1 MKKVGKKVHFNI
13 DKNKIITYLIITF
26 TSISFYFI
34 LLNFNWVTNGIHKIM
49 GILNPFILGIAM
61 AYLLWRPLRWI
72 ERYLDKYVFRQKVAK
87 HFIRVVGVIVLYLI
101 VLLGLVS
108 LFSFVLPQIIQSL
121 NILYQKIPEFFKGF
135 EASLNTLLLQNGIE
149 GNAYQVISDFIG
161 DISGMILQITGKVI
175 PILVDI
181 SFKLTS
187 VVLNT
192 FLATVVSIYLLV
204 DKERFFARNRKLMH
218 AVLPGKIIEHIG
230 LVMDIF
236 DDTFGRYFVGQM
248 TDALIVGSLCFV
260 AMNLC
265 GFEFSLLI
273 SVIVTCTNVIPYL
286 GPFIGAVPGIFIIL
300 MTGGPVQ
307 ALGFGIMIFILQQ
320 IDGNILV
327 PKIIGDSIGVSGFWV
342 LVAIMLGGGL
352 FGFIGVLLG
361 VPTLSVVFKLLKM
374 YAENRLRKKDKPI
387 ETEAYIKKRT

>member
-1 MKKVGKKVHFNI
+1 MKKVGIKVHFNV
-13 DKNKIITYLIITF
+13 DKNKILTYLMITL

-34 LLNFNWVTNGIHKIM
+34 LLNFNIVTSGVHKII

-61 AYLLWRPLRWI
+61 AYLFWRPLRWI
-72 ERYLDKYVFRQKVAK
+72 EHYLDKYVFRQKVAK

-101 VLLGLVS
+101 VLLVLVS

-121 NILYQKIPEFFKGF
+121 NILYQKIPEFFKSL
-135 EASLNTLLLQNGIE
+135 EASLNTLLLQNGVE
-149 GNAYQVISDFIG
+149 GNAYQVISEFVG
-161 DISGMILQITGKVI
+161 DVSGMILQITGKVI
-175 PILVDI
+175 PMLVDV
-181 SFKLTS
+181 SFKLTGA
-187 VVLNT
+187 VLNT

-204 DKERFFARNRKLMH
+204 DKEQFFARNCKLMH
-218 AVLPGKIIEHIG
+218 AVLSDKIISRISLIIE
-230 LVMDIF
+230 IF

-248 TDALIVGSLCFV
+248 TDALIVGTLCFI

-286 GPFIGAVPGIFIIL
+286 GPFIGAVPGVFIIL
-300 MTGGPVQ
+300 MAGGPMQ

-352 FGFIGVLLG
+352 FGFLGVLLG
-361 VPTLSVVFKLLKM
+361 VPTLSVVFKIFKI
-374 YAENRLRKKDKPI
+374 YTENKLEKKNKPI
-387 ETEAYIKKRT
+387 ETEAYIKKQT